1 MFMPLTGSTAPT
13 AAATE
18 AAPRRIG
25 LICSKGG
32 LDEVYPSL
40 ILANGARQAG
50 IEAFIFFT
58 FYGLDAI
65 TSDRVD
71 HLHVNMAGNASSPI
85 PTMIA
90 GLPGMDVLA
99 ANMMKRKMDEL
110 ELPGVREML
119 EMLHDMGVK
128 IYACELAMKMFNREE
143 ADLIEQVEAVITV
156 GDFYDMTDGAQLLFT

>member
-1 MFMPLTGSTAPT
+1 MFMPLTGTAS
-13 AAATE
+13 ATTSDS
-18 AAPRRIG
+18 AQPRRIG

-65 TSDRVD
+65 TEARID

-99 ANMMKRKMDEL
+99 ASMMKRKLDEL

-128 IYACELAMKMFNREE
+128 LYACELAMKMFNRTDD
-143 ADLIEQVEAVITV
+143 DLIKQVEAVITV